1 MPAVVRGETTI
12 LEHMMKDN
20 MLDDLYKHGI
30 GAVKYN
36 TCLAA
41 MAQQI
46 SSRYPHMKI
55 LEIGENRL
63 QIQSVTFADFNDH
76 KVRELAVLQKAS

>member
-20 MLDDLYKHGI
+20 MLDDLYTQGI

-36 TCLAA
+36 TYLAR

-46 SSRYPHMKI
+46 SYRYPHMKI
-55 LEIGENRL
+55 LEIGEYLL
-63 QIQSVTFADFNDH
+63 QIKSTSSAN
-76 KVRELAVLQKAS
+76 